1 MIRPAPAGSIT
12 FNYNARVFLLMPG
25 NDETDEPI
33 AWHACDHEALLE
45 RLRSSPAGLG
55 DEEAA
60 RRLSWYGPNRLPE
73 SPPRSLAALFLS
85 QFRNPLIYIL
95 LIAAVITAAI
105 GDLTD
110 TAFILV
116 VVLINAAIGTYQE
129 ERAERSAEALRS
141 LLTATA
147 QVRRGGRVLEIPADD
162 LVLGDV
168 VLLES
173 GRRVPAD
180 LRLLEARDLL
190 IDESTLTGESVA
202 VEKGVGGPLPHEAP
216 VADRWTMAFAGS
228 AVTSGRAAGVVVAT
242 AEYTQMGQIAESIT
256 GVESAKP
263 PLLIR
268 MEQFTRRIA
277 LGVLGAGL
285 VLGAIA
291 LARGMPPSEVFIS
304 MVALAVSAI
313 PEGLPVALT
322 VVLSIAAAR
331 MAERNVIVR
340 RIAAVESLGSCTCI
354 ASDKTGTLTVNEQT
368 IATVW
373 LPSGSH
379 YPVTGTG
386 YEGEGVVE
394 GAPGHSVD
402 PAERAILARL
412 GTVGILANESGLE
425 RVGGRWRYHG
435 DSVDIAF
442 LAFGYKLGLDPATLR
457 ASARMVHRIP
467 YESERR
473 YAAAVIEEE
482 GGRRI
487 LVKGALETLLPSCTT
502 MATPDGPVPLDC
514 RRVEQALASLTAG
527 GYRVLAVAEGEDPGV
542 WWEELPPLMLLGL
555 AAFIDPVRPDAA
567 DAVAECQAAG
577 IRVVMVTGDH
587 PGTALAIARTLGIAT
602 RAEDVTTGAELEAI
616 GSPDVPAYIETVDS
630 AKVFARVAPLQ
641 KLEIVEALLRLGHFV
656 AVTGDGV
663 NDAPAL
669 RRANIGVAMGSGTD
683 VAKDTASM
691 IVTDDRF
698 SSIVAGVEEG
708 RFAYDNVRKV
718 TYLLV
723 STAAAEVLLFLLS
736 VLAGLPLPLVAVQL
750 LYLNLITNGIQQF
763 GLAFEPGEPGAMQR
777 PPRPTDQGLFDRLM
791 LEENLIVA
799 AWLGVVGFLA
809 WSWMLGAGIPEA
821 EARGLLLVLFV
832 LFENVQI
839 FNARSETVS
848 AFRMPLSRN
857 RFLVLSVAA
866 AAGVNL
872 VLMHIPFTAELLQ
885 FGPISPMAWGV
896 LIAIA
901 STILVVMEAY
911 KRLRRPTHAMR

>member
-1 MIRPAPAGSIT
+1 
-12 FNYNARVFLLMPG
+12 MPG

-33 AWHACDHEALLE
+33 EWHACDRETLLE
-45 RLRSSPAGLG
+45 RLRSGSAGL
-55 DEEAA
+55 DDAAAA

-73 SPPRSLAALFLS
+73 PPPRSLAALFFS
-85 QFRNPLIYIL
+85 QFRSPLIYIL
-95 LIAAVITAAI
+95 LIAAVITAALE
-105 GDLTD
+105 DLTD
-110 TAFILV
+110 TAFILLV
-116 VVLINAAIGTYQE
+116 ILINSTISTYQE
-129 ERAERSAEALRS
+129 QKAERSAEALRS

-147 QVRRGGRVLEIPADD
+147 QVRRENRVLEIPADD
-162 LVLGDV
+162 LVLGDI

-180 LRLLEARDLL
+180 LVLLEARDLL

-202 VEKGVGGPLPHEAP
+202 VEKGVGGPLPPGTP

-228 AVTSGRAAGVVVAT
+228 SVASGRAAGVVVAT
-242 AEYTQMGQIAESIT
+242 AEYTQMGRIAASIT
-256 GVESAKP
+256 GVEGAKP
-263 PLLIR
+263 PLLVR
-268 MEQFTRRIA
+268 MEQFTHRIA
-277 LGVLGAGL
+277 LGVVGAGAL
-285 VLGAIA
+285 LGAIA
-291 LARGMPPSEVFIS
+291 LARGLPPGEVFLSI
-304 MVALAVSAI
+304 VALAVSAI
-313 PEGLPVALT
+313 PEGIPVALT
-322 VVLSIAAAR
+322 VVLSIAASR

-368 IATVW
+368 LAMVW
-373 LPSGSH
+373 LPSGDH

-386 YEGEGVVE
+386 YEGVGAVE
-394 GAPGHSVD
+394 GAQGQTIDPG
-402 PAERAILARL
+402 ERALLARL
-412 GTVGILANESGLE
+412 GTVGVLANESDLE
-425 RVGGRWRYHG
+425 LVDGRWRYLG

-442 LAFGYKLGLDPATLR
+442 LAFAYKLGLDPAAVR

-473 YAAAVIEEE
+473 YAAAVVQED
-482 GGRRI
+482 GRRI

-502 MATPDGPVPLDC
+502 MATPDGPVPLDS
-514 RRVEQALASLTAG
+514 RRVEEAFASLTAG

-542 WWEELPPLMLLGL
+542 WWEELPPLTLLGL

-587 PGTALAIARTLGIAT
+587 PGTALAIARTLGIAE
-602 RAEDVTTGAELEAI
+602 RDEDVTTGAELEAI
-616 GSPDVPAYIETVDS
+616 GSPDVPEYIETVGQ

-641 KLEIVEALLRLGHFV
+641 KLEIVEGLLRLGHFV

-708 RFAYDNVRKV
+708 RFAYDNIRKV

-723 STAAAEVLLFLLS
+723 SMGAAEVLLFLLS
-736 VLAGLPLPLVAVQL
+736 VLAGLPVPLAAVQL

-791 LEENLIVA
+791 LEENLLSALWV
-799 AWLGVVGFLA
+799 GGVGFAA

-821 EARGLLLVLFV
+821 EARGMLLVLFV
-832 LFENVQI
+832 LFENVHI
-839 FNARSETVS
+839 FNTRSETVS

-857 RFLVLSVAA
+857 WFLVLSVLAA
-866 AAGVNL
+866 WGVNF
-872 VLMHIPFTAELLQ
+872 VLMHIPLTAGLLQ
-885 FGPISPMAWGV
+885 FGPISLETWGV
-896 LIAIA
+896 FIAIA
-901 STILVVMEAY
+901 STLLVVMEAY
-911 KRLRRPTHAMR
+911 KRFRRPTHAMW

>member
-1 MIRPAPAGSIT
+1 MSPSGTVS
-12 FNYNARVFLLMPG
+12 FNLDACVLLLMPG
-25 NDETDEPI
+25 ADETDEPI
-33 AWHACDHEALLE
+33 AWHAYDRETLLE

-55 DEEAA
+55 DDAVA
-60 RRLSWYGPNRLPE
+60 RRLAWYGPNRLPE
-73 SPPRSLAALFLS
+73 APSRSLVALFLS
-85 QFRNPLIYIL
+85 QFKNPLISIL

-110 TAFILV
+110 TAFILL
-116 VVLINAAIGTYQE
+116 VVLINATIGTYQE
-129 ERAERSAEALRS
+129 QRAERSAEALRV

-147 QVRRGGRVLEIPADD
+147 QVHRGGRVVEVPAND
-162 LVLGDV
+162 LVLGDI

-190 IDESTLTGESVA
+190 VDESTLTGESVA
-202 VEKGVGGPLPHEAP
+202 VEKGVGGPLPHDTP

-228 AVTSGRAAGVVVAT
+228 AVTAGRATGVVVAT
-242 AEYTQMGQIAESIT
+242 AAYTQVGQIAESIT

-263 PLLIR
+263 PLLVR

-277 LGVLGAGL
+277 LGVVGAGL
-285 VLGAIA
+285 VLGVIA
-291 LARGMPPSEVFIS
+291 VARGLPPSEVFIS
-304 MVALAVSAI
+304 IVALAVSAI
-313 PEGLPVALT
+313 PEGIPVALT

-331 MAERNVIVR
+331 MAGRNVIVR

-368 IATVW
+368 LRMIW
-373 LPSGSH
+373 LPPGSH

-386 YEGEGVVE
+386 YVGEGAVE
-394 GAPGHSVD
+394 GSEGKTITPE
-402 PAERAILARL
+402 ERALLTRL
-412 GTVGILANESGLE
+412 GTAGILANESGLDH
-425 RVGGRWRYHG
+425 VDGRWRHHG

-442 LAFGYKLGLDPATLR
+442 LAFGYKLGLDPVAVR
-457 ASARMVHRIP
+457 AEARMVHRVP

-473 YAAAVIEEE
+473 YAAAVIAGD

-502 MATPDGPVPLDC
+502 MATPGGPAPLDR
-514 RRVEQALASLTAG
+514 RRVEQAFESLTTG
-527 GYRVLAVAEGEDPGV
+527 GFRVLAVAEGVDPGV
-542 WWEELPPLMLLGL
+542 WWEELPPLSLLGL

-567 DAVAECQAAG
+567 TAVAECQAAG

-602 RAEDVTTGAELEAI
+602 RPEDVTTGAELEAI
-616 GSPDVPAYIETVDS
+616 GSPDVPAFIETVDQ
-630 AKVFARVAPLQ
+630 ARVFARAAPLQ

-708 RFAYDNVRKV
+708 RFAYDNIRKV

-736 VLAGLPLPLVAVQL
+736 VLAGLPLPLAAVQL

-799 AWLGVVGFLA
+799 AWLGIVGFLA
-809 WSWMLGAGIPEA
+809 WAWMLGTGIPET

-857 RFLVLSVAA
+857 RFLVLSVIAA
-866 AAGVNL
+866 WTLNF
-872 VLMHIPFTAELLQ
+872 VLMQIPFTSELLQ
-885 FGPISPMAWGV
+885 FGPISATAWGI

-911 KRLRRPTHAMR
+911 KHFRRPTQSMR